1 MSNFRLQRYLNR
13 SEGDY
18 KPANLCKFARF
29 IMRYLL
35 IILLFVTGSS
45 QLFGQVNLNDSCVSA
60 HLIQIDL
67 GIGLPA
73 GDMSDRFGLHATV
86 GGGYQYKTNKNWLL
100 GVSGGYIYGNTVRE
114 DSILNNLRNDA
125 GFLIGSDGLQYDPI
139 LWESGINFKFEVGKI
154 TNLFSLNPNSGLAFT
169 GGIGFLQHRIW
180 IYIDET
186 NVPQLSNEYRKGYD
200 RLTNGLMLNQ
210 YIGYYMFSN
219 KYFVNFRAGIEFQ
232 EAFTQNRRTTNYDT
246 GLTDDTKRFDMLI
259 NLKISW
265 NLPIFEE
272 PKRKYYTY

>member
-1 MSNFRLQRYLNR
+1 
-13 SEGDY
+13 
-18 KPANLCKFARF
+18 
-29 IMRYLL
+29 MRYLL

-73 GDMSDRFGLHATV
+73 GDMSDRFGLHAIV
-86 GGGYQYKTNKNWLL
+86 GGGYQYKTNKNWLI

-154 TNLFSLNPNSGLAFT
+154 TNLLSLNPNSGLAFT

-200 RLTNGLMLNQ
+200 RLTNGFMLNQ

-219 KYFVNFRAGIEFQ
+219 KYFVNFRGGIEFQ